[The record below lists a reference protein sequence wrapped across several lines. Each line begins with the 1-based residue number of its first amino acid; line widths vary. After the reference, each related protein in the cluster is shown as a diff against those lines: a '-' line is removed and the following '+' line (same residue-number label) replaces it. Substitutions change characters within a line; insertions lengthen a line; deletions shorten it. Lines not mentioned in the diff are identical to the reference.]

1 MKFTDLNLPE
11 IVLRGISDAGFT
23 ECTPIQEK
31 TLPLALAGKDVAGQA
46 QTGTGKTAAFLIALF
61 TRLLSRPRQVKDNHP
76 LALILAPTRELVV
89 QIEADAQLLGRH
101 TGLTIQAIYGGVDY
115 QKQRSALQEGTD
127 IVIGTPGR
135 LIDYL
140 KQKVYSLKQI
150 ESLVIDEAD
159 RMFDM
164 GFIADLRFIL
174 RRLPPF
180 DQRQNLM
187 FSATL
192 NQRVMELAYEF
203 MNLPEKVSAT
213 PEKMTAERVE
223 QVLYHVASKEKFPLL
238 LGLLR
243 KEGMAR
249 TMIFVN
255 TKREAE
261 FLCDRLNVND
271 FPSRVISG
279 DVEQKKRMRILEDF
293 KNGKLPIL
301 IATDVAS
308 RGLHIDGVSHVINY
322 DLPQDCEDYVHR
334 IGRTARAGAEGKAI
348 SLADEDGAFHLEAI
362 EEYSKQKIPVEWAD
376 SDMYVKDYKR
386 TKPKPKAA
394 TGAGAAKGGASRGRS
409 GGGKPRPQGRPQPQN
424 RQKAHVGEP
433 QTAVPVAPEAAKPEL
448 AGDVE
453 KKQRRR
459 RPRRKKPAGE
469 GESPA

>member
-1 MKFTDLNLPE
+1 MKFTELNLPE
-11 IVLRGISDAGFT
+11 QVLLGIADTGFT

-31 TLPLALAGKDVAGQA
+31 ALPPALAGKDVAGQA
-46 QTGTGKTAAFLIALF
+46 QTGTGKTAAFLISLF
-61 TRLLSRPRQVKDNHP
+61 TRLLKQEKIGTEHHPR
-76 LALILAPTRELVV
+76 ALILAPTRELVV
-89 QIEADAQLLGRH
+89 QIEKDAQQLGKH
-101 TGLTIQAIYGGVDY
+101 TGFTIQAIYGGVDY
-115 QKQRSALQEGTD
+115 MKQKNALKEGVD

-140 KQKVYSLKQI
+140 KQKVYSLKNI
-150 ESLVIDEAD
+150 EALVIDEAD

-180 DQRQNLM
+180 DERQNLM

-203 MNLPEKVSAT
+203 MNVPEKVAVT
-213 PEKMTAERVE
+213 PEQMTAERVE
-223 QVLYHVASKEKFPLL
+223 QVIYHVSRKEKFPLL

-243 KEGMAR
+243 KEGMER

-261 FLCDRLNVND
+261 FLFDRLNVND
-271 FPSRVISG
+271 FPARVISG
-279 DVEQKKRMRILEDF
+279 DVEQRKRLRILEDF
-293 KNGKLPIL
+293 KSGKLPIM

-322 DLPQDCEDYVHR
+322 DLPQDAEDYVHR

-348 SLADEDGAFHLEAI
+348 SLADEDGALYLEDI
-362 EEYSKQKIPVEWAD
+362 HEYIKERIPVEWAED
-376 SDMYVKDYKR
+376 ELFVHDYI
-386 TKPKPKAA
+386 
-394 TGAGAAKGGASRGRS
+394 RS
-409 GGGKPRPQGRPQPQN
+409 KPRPKP
-424 RQKAHVGEP
+424 
-433 QTAVPVAPEAAKPEL
+433 AAKPHGRAPAPRHGKP
-448 AGDVE
+448 AGKHAEKPAGEGEAGE
-453 KKQRRR
+453 KKRRR

-469 GESPA
+469 GQPQ

>member
-1 MKFTDLNLPE
+1 
-11 IVLRGISDAGFT
+11 
-23 ECTPIQEK
+23 
-31 TLPLALAGKDVAGQA
+31 
-46 QTGTGKTAAFLIALF
+46 
-61 TRLLSRPRQVKDNHP
+61 
-76 LALILAPTRELVV
+76 
-89 QIEADAQLLGRH
+89 
-101 TGLTIQAIYGGVDY
+101 
-115 QKQRSALQEGTD
+115 
-127 IVIGTPGR
+127 
-135 LIDYL
+135 
-140 KQKVYSLKQI
+140 
-150 ESLVIDEAD
+150 
-159 RMFDM
+159 
-164 GFIADLRFIL
+164 
-174 RRLPPF
+174 
-180 DQRQNLM
+180 
-187 FSATL
+187 
-192 NQRVMELAYEF
+192 

-261 FLCDRLNVND
+261 FLCDRLTAND

-279 DVEQKKRMRILEDF
+279 DVDQKKRLRILDDF

-376 SDMYVKDYKR
+376 SDLYVKDYKR
-386 TKPKPKAA
+386 TKPKPRSSP
-394 TGAGAAKGGASRGRS
+394 GSGASKGTSGRGRP
-409 GGGKPRPQGRPQPQN
+409 GGEKSKPQGRRNPPGRPKPQGDE
-424 RQKAHVGEP
+424 K
-433 QTAVPVAPEAAKPEL
+433 TAAAPELSDVAKPET
-448 AGDVE
+448 AGVVE
-453 KKQRRR
+453 KKQRR
-459 RPRRKKPAGE
+459 RPRRKKPAG
-469 GESPA
+469 GGDAPV

>member
-1 MKFTDLNLPE
+1 MKFSELNIPE
-11 IVLRGISDAGFT
+11 QVAKGIEDAGFAG
-23 ECTPIQEK
+23 CTPIQEK
-31 TLPLALAGKDVAGQA
+31 TLPIALSGKDVAGQA

-61 TRLLSRPRQVKDNHP
+61 TRLLKNPPETKGKDPR
-76 LALILAPTRELVV
+76 ALILAPTRELVV
-89 QIEADAQLLGRH
+89 QIEKDAQLLGKH
-101 TGLTIQAIYGGVDY
+101 AGFNIQAIYGGVDY
-115 QKQRSALQEGTD
+115 MKQRDALKEGAD
-127 IVIGTPGR
+127 VIIGTPGR

-140 KQKVYSLKQI
+140 KQKVYSLKSI
-150 ESLVIDEAD
+150 EVLVIDEAD

-203 MNLPEKVSAT
+203 MNVPEKVAVT
-213 PEKMTAERVE
+213 PEQMTAERVT
-223 QVLYHVASKEKFPLL
+223 QVIYHVGRKEKFPLL

-243 KEGMAR
+243 REGMER

-261 FLCDRLNVND
+261 FLFDRLNVNE
-271 FPSRVISG
+271 FPAKVISG
-279 DVEQKKRMRILEDF
+279 DVDQRRRLKILEDF
-293 KNGKLPIL
+293 KNGTLPIL

-322 DLPQDCEDYVHR
+322 DLPQDAEDYVHR

-362 EEYSKQKIPVEWAD
+362 HDYIKDKIPVEWAED
-376 SDMYVKDYKR
+376 DLFVLDYKR
-386 TKPKPKAA
+386 AKPRPKADMKPH
-394 TGAGAAKGGASRGRS
+394 AKGGA
-409 GGGKPRPQGRPQPQN
+409 RPQGRPSHKP
-424 RQKAHVGEP
+424 AAATGEK
-433 QTAVPVAPEAAKPEL
+433 TGEAAK
-448 AGDVE
+448 
-453 KKQRRR
+453 KKRRG
-459 RPRRKKPAGE
+459 PRKGPGGE
-469 GESPA
+469 APKS

>member
-11 IVLRGISDAGFT
+11 QVLEGIRETGFT

-31 TLPLALAGKDVAGQA
+31 ALPPALAGKDVAGQA
-46 QTGTGKTAAFLIALF
+46 QTGTGKTAAFLISLF
-61 TRLLSRPRQVKDNHP
+61 TRLLKQEKIGTEHHPR
-76 LALILAPTRELVV
+76 ALILAPTRELVV
-89 QIEADAQLLGRH
+89 QIEKDAQQLGKH
-101 TGLTIQAIYGGVDY
+101 TGFTIQAIYGGVDY
-115 QKQRSALQEGTD
+115 MKQKNALKEGVD

-140 KQKVYSLKQI
+140 KQKVYSLKNI
-150 ESLVIDEAD
+150 EALVIDEAD

-180 DQRQNLM
+180 DERQNLM

-203 MNLPEKVSAT
+203 MNVPEKVAVT
-213 PEKMTAERVE
+213 PEQMTAERVE
-223 QVLYHVASKEKFPLL
+223 QVIYHVSRKEKFPLL

-243 KEGMAR
+243 KEGMER

-261 FLCDRLNVND
+261 FLFDRLNVND
-271 FPSRVISG
+271 FPARVISG
-279 DVEQKKRMRILEDF
+279 DVEQRKRLRILEDF
-293 KNGKLPIL
+293 KSGKLPIM

-322 DLPQDCEDYVHR
+322 DLPQDAEDYVHR

-348 SLADEDGAFHLEAI
+348 SLADEDGALYLEDI
-362 EEYSKQKIPVEWAD
+362 HEYIKERIPVEWAED
-376 SDMYVKDYKR
+376 EMFVHDYI
-386 TKPKPKAA
+386 
-394 TGAGAAKGGASRGRS
+394 RS
-409 GGGKPRPQGRPQPQN
+409 KPRPKP
-424 RQKAHVGEP
+424 
-433 QTAVPVAPEAAKPEL
+433 AAKPHGRAPAPRHGKP
-448 AGDVE
+448 AGRHTEKPAEKSAGKPAGEGEAGE
-453 KKQRRR
+453 KKRRR
-459 RPRRKKPAGE
+459 RPRKKKPAGE
-469 GESPA
+469 GQPQ

>member
-1 MKFTDLNLPE
+1 MKFTELGLAE
-11 IVLRGISDAGFT
+11 QVMRGIADAGFT
-23 ECTPIQEK
+23 DCTQIQEK

-46 QTGTGKTAAFLIALF
+46 QTGTGKTAAFLITLF
-61 TRLLSRPRQVKDNHP
+61 TRLLSRPKESRDNHP
-76 LALILAPTRELVV
+76 RALILAPTRELVV
-89 QIEADAQLLGRH
+89 QIEKDARLLGGH
-101 TGLTIQAIYGGVDY
+101 TGFVIQAIYGGIDY
-115 QKQRSALQEGTD
+115 QKQRNALREGAD

-140 KQKVYSLKQI
+140 KQKVYTVNRI
-150 ESLVIDEAD
+150 EVLVIDEAD

-180 DQRQNLM
+180 DKRQNMM

-192 NQRVMELAYEF
+192 NRRVMELAYEF
-203 MNLPEKVSAT
+203 MNLPVKVSAT
-213 PEKMTAERVE
+213 PERMTAERVE

-261 FLCDRLNVND
+261 FLHDRLNANE
-271 FPSRVISG
+271 FPCRVISG
-279 DVEQKKRMRILEDF
+279 DVDQKKRLRILDDF
-293 KNGKLPIL
+293 KDGKLPIL

-322 DLPQDCEDYVHR
+322 DLPQDAEDYVHR

-348 SLADEDGAFHLEAI
+348 SFADENGAFHLEAI
-362 EEYSKQKIPVEWAD
+362 EEYSRQKIPTAWAD
-376 SDMYVKDYKR
+376 DDLFVHDYKR
-386 TKPKPKAA
+386 TKPKPKESAA
-394 TGAGAAKGGASRGRS
+394 ARKEKAGCGQARGA
-409 GGGKPRPQGRPQPQN
+409 KPRHENSARVKKAGPTPVSQVAEARP
-424 RQKAHVGEP
+424 
-433 QTAVPVAPEAAKPEL
+433 KPEV
-448 AGDVE
+448 VE
-453 KKQRRR
+453 GEVGKKRRR
-459 RPRRKKPAGE
+459 RPRKRKPAGE
-469 GESPA
+469 TPAE